1 MVDTD
6 RPQGVYKFAKF
17 ALMGGGFMGSAEG
30 VSFAISVEAVLGDD
44 DRLNLPGDE
53 ESVAAAIDPESFGG
67 PGVVSDYD
75 AAMLEADLMSAQNP
89 EDKPDLHSD

>member
-1 MVDTD
+1 
-6 RPQGVYKFAKF
+6 
-17 ALMGGGFMGSAEG
+17 MGGGFKGSADG